1 MITQGDQ
8 DSPVNLIK
16 KAIQEVEGV
25 FTPSPFLNLNQLC
38 KSLATSKNIICY
50 GVGREGLMMK
60 SLTMRLTHLGL
71 NTYFVGDMN
80 VPPATKEDLLL
91 VSAGPGFFST
101 VDALVGVATKADCK
115 TIVFTARPDRL
126 NEHTYDQVVH
136 ISAQT
141 MADDLKNPNGV
152 LPMGS
157 LYEAAL
163 FLFFEIVII
172 TLRELLQE
180 SAESM
185 RARHTNLE

>member
-1 MITQGDQ
+1 VITQGDQ

-25 FTPSPFLNLNQLC
+25 FTPSTFLNLNQLC
-38 KSLATSKNIICY
+38 KSLSTAKNIICY

-71 NTYFVGDMN
+71 NAYFVGDMN

-126 NEHTYDQVVH
+126 NEHTYHQVVH
-136 ISAQT
+136 IPAQT
-141 MADDLKNPNGV
+141 MADDLKNPKGV